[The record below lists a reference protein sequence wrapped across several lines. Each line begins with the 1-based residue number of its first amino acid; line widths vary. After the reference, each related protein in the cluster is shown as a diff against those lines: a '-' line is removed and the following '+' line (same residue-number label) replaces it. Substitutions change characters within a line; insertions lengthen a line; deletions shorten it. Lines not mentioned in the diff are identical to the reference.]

1 MKKDQI
7 LKLIDEAYSAVAFSY
22 SPYSKYP
29 VAAALLTE
37 EGAIFKGVN
46 IENATLGATI
56 CAESVAVAK
65 AVSEGYKNFVAIAV
79 VAGEEESMPYPCGIC
94 RQFLAEFTP
103 NMLVI
108 VAKNQT
114 TYKITKLSD
123 LLPHGFEL
131 KK

>member
-7 LKLIDEAYSAVAFSY
+7 LKLIEEARSALAFSY
-22 SPYSKYP
+22 SPYSKYA

-46 IENATLGATI
+46 IENASYGATI
-56 CAESVAVAK
+56 CAEQVAVTK
-65 AVSEGYKNFVAIAV
+65 AISEGYKNFLAIAIITS
-79 VAGEEESMPYPCGIC
+79 EEVSMPFPCGIC
-94 RQFLAEFTP
+94 RQVLSEFSS

-114 TYKITKLSD
+114 SYKAYKLSD
-123 LLPHGFEL
+123 LLAHKFEL
-131 KK
+131 K